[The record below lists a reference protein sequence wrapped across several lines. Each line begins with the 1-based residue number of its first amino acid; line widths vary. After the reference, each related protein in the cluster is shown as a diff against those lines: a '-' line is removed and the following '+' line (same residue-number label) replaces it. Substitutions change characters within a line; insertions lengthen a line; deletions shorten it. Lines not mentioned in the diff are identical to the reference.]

1 MAVELR
7 RGPQVL
13 GSGRKL
19 TSPFAFIVR
28 SLVADANLA
37 ETFFAFEG
45 LFALG
50 SRVIILEVAVWIPM
64 P

>member
-19 TSPFAFIVR
+19 SSPFAFIVC
-28 SLVADANLA
+28 SLVTDVNLA
-37 ETFFAFEG
+37 ETFFVFEG
-45 LFALG
+45 LFTFSSG
-50 SRVIILEVAVWIPM
+50 VIILKVTVRIPM
-64 P
+64 S

>member
-1 MAVELR
+1 VAVELR

-19 TSPFAFIVR
+19 GSPFAFVVH

-45 LFALG
+45 LFAFS
-50 SRVIILEVAVWIPM
+50 SRVIILKVAVWIPM